1 MGRDK
6 EKKERIRDHH
16 SWLQLDPAGV
26 SRVLEHTWSKRTG
39 LSGSSLVEISFPHP
53 GNKFCFPC
61 KIVTMCSLFFQ
72 IFLEM
77 GWEALGSL
85 VVSIPLLQSL
95 PTSQP
100 HSCTFAV
107 LCCAYLQESDQGLLS
122 QKSAVLSLA
131 TSCSF
136 SQCGIT
142 YTPCVL
148 KPTTLGWAHSHS
160 VISV

>member
-26 SRVLEHTWSKRTG
+26 SRVLEHTWSKCTG
-39 LSGSSLVEISFPHP
+39 LSGSSLAEISFPHP

-85 VVSIPLLQSL
+85 VVSIPPPYSPCPLLNL
-95 PTSQP
+95 IPALLLY
-100 HSCTFAV
+100 CAV
-107 LCCAYLQESDQGLLS
+107 LISRNQIKDFCPRKVLPYL
-122 QKSAVLSLA
+122 
-131 TSCSF
+131 
-136 SQCGIT
+136 
-142 YTPCVL
+142 
-148 KPTTLGWAHSHS
+148 
-160 VISV
+160 